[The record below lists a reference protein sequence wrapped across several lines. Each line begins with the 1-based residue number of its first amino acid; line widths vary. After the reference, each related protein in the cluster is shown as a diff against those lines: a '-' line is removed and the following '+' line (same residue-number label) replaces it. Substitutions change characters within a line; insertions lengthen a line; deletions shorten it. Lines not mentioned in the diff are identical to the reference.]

1 VTIAIVERFAQRSR
15 RVDPESLADGGGPP
29 VVWDLPHPSADR
41 RAFVAQMAKATAH
54 WAGMP
59 LPWRDRWTLLRACLG
74 TGGARL
80 GALAMA
86 PELLRKLRGGGIVA
100 VTCFSTK
107 DFALVDALSHLASM
121 PRREVLA
128 SGTQYF
134 GEFAFEMLAVIPYAY
149 WLHGQGRLERTVA
162 CADTR
167 ALYYFSPH
175 HEERAAQ
182 RSYVPIT
189 EYPVGE
195 AGWRHYDR
203 LAFPRTLD
211 PRAWRPPPYKSIY
224 RDARFQWAKPTCVV
238 CNKYSD
244 EHYGR
249 HREPTNFMGPEL
261 LLAVIGRLRERY
273 QVVYNRPRATDI
285 VNDHQA
291 IREMTDIGAVKRA
304 YPDAITIQ
312 ELHARH
318 PELGFNE
325 LQLRVF
331 AGCDKFVSVLGGS
344 SYLASYFGGI
354 NVVYARRGWEVDC
367 DAYTGWF
374 DRFSGARVVPAATPD
389 ALLRAVE
396 RELA

>member
-1 VTIAIVERFAQRSR
+1 
-15 RVDPESLADGGGPP
+15 
-29 VVWDLPHPSADR
+29 
-41 RAFVAQMAKATAH
+41 
-54 WAGMP
+54 
-59 LPWRDRWTLLRACLG
+59 
-74 TGGARL
+74 
-80 GALAMA
+80 MA
-86 PELLRKLRGGGIVA
+86 PELLLALRNGDIDA
-100 VTCFSTK
+100 LTCFSVK
-107 DFALVDALSHLASM
+107 DFALVDALSHLASV

-134 GEFAFEMLAVIPYAY
+134 GEFAFELLAVIPYAY
-149 WLHGQGRLERTVA
+149 WLHGQGRLTRTVA

-167 ALYYFSPH
+167 ALYYFSPDH
-175 HEERAAQ
+175 VECAVP

-195 AGWRHYDR
+195 AGWRRYDR
-203 LAFPRTLD
+203 PVFPRTLD
-211 PRAWRPPPYKSIY
+211 TRAWLPPPYKSVY

-244 EHYGR
+244 ERYRR
-249 HREPTNFMGPEL
+249 HREPTNFMGVEL

-273 QVVYNRPRATDI
+273 QVVYNRPRTADI

-291 IREMTDIGAVKRA
+291 IREMGDIEAVKHA
-304 YPDAITIQ
+304 CPDVITIQ
-312 ELHARH
+312 ELHELH

-344 SYLASYFGGI
+344 SYLASYFGGS
-354 NVVYARRGWEVDC
+354 NVVYARRGLEVDC

-389 ALLRAVE
+389 ALLQAVD